1 MLHRRTVLAATSVAL
16 LSGVVTARAQSSQQ
30 AAAFVQ
36 TLGNELTA
44 IVNGPGSTE
53 QKGAALTRIIDADVD
68 VPGVAR
74 FVLGRFWRLAT
85 PPQQKEYETLFR
97 RVLILS
103 ITDKIGEYEGVRF
116 TVGRTTPRAEGQA
129 VSTTIAGPKK
139 APADVDWIVTDVG
152 GRPKVVDVIAE
163 GTSLRLTQRAD
174 YTSFLTQHNN
184 NVQALLDALRRQ
196 ANANG

>member
-1 MLHRRTVLAATSVAL
+1 MLLRRTLLAAAPLVLLAAPPAL
-16 LSGVVTARAQSSQQ
+16 AQSSQE

-36 TLGNELTA
+36 TLGHELTA
-44 IVNGPGSTE
+44 IVNGPGSKE
-53 QKGAALTRIIDADVD
+53 QKSDALTRIIDADVD

-74 FVLGRFWRLAT
+74 FVLGRFWRVAT
-85 PPQQKEYETLFR
+85 PQQQQEYEKLFR

-103 ITDKIGEYEGVRF
+103 ITDKIGEYEGVHF
-116 TVGRTTPRAEGQA
+116 TVGRTTPRAEGQV

-139 APADVDWIVTDVG
+139 APANVDWVVNDVN
-152 GRPKVVDVIAE
+152 GRPKIVDVIAE

-184 NVQALLDALRRQ
+184 SVQALLDALRRQ

>member
-1 MLHRRTVLAATSVAL
+1 MLLRRTILAVVPVML
-16 LSGVVTARAQSSQQ
+16 LAGPPARAQSSQQ
-30 AAAFVQ
+30 AATFIQ
-36 TLGNELTA
+36 SLGNELTG
-44 IVNGPGSTE
+44 IVNGPGSRE
-53 QKGAALTRIIDADVD
+53 QKSAALTRIIDTKVD

-74 FVLGRFWRLAT
+74 FVLGRFWHLAT
-85 PPQQKEYETLFR
+85 PEQQQEYEKLFR

-103 ITDKIGEYEGVRF
+103 ITDKIGEYEGVHF
-116 TVGRTTPRAEGQA
+116 TVGRTTPRAEGQV

-139 APADVDWIVTDVG
+139 APANVDWVVKDVG
-152 GRPKVVDVIAE
+152 GGLKIADVIAE

-184 NVQALLDALRRQ
+184 SVQALLEALRRQ

>member
-1 MLHRRTVLAATSVAL
+1 MLLRRTMLAAVPATLLAGPLAL
-16 LSGVVTARAQSSQQ
+16 AQSSQQ
-30 AAAFVQ
+30 AAAFIQ
-36 TLGNELTA
+36 TLGNELTG
-44 IVNGPGSTE
+44 IVNGPGSRE
-53 QKGAALTRIIDADVD
+53 QKSAALTRIIDTDVD

-74 FVLGRFWRLAT
+74 FVLGRFWHLAT
-85 PPQQKEYETLFR
+85 AQQQQEYEKLFR

-103 ITDKIGEYEGVRF
+103 ITDKIGEYEGVHF
-116 TVGRTTPRAEGQA
+116 TVGRTTPRSEGQV

-139 APADVDWIVTDVG
+139 APANVDWVVNEVD
-152 GRPKVVDVIAE
+152 GRPKIVDVIAE

-184 NVQALLDALRRQ
+184 SVQALLEALRRQ